1 MSDSRPRLSRGAA
14 RRRINIMTINLSG
27 QLEDRLRDLANQQG
41 RDLRA
46 VVEDAL
52 RRYLEDAAITDLTP
66 AEVAAT
72 QEQLLSELDVKPWTT
87 EPPDDEA

>member
-1 MSDSRPRLSRGAA
+1 
-14 RRRINIMTINLSG
+14 MTVDVSG
-27 QLEDRLRDLANQQG
+27 QLEQLVRALARQQG

-46 VVEDAL
+46 VVEEAL

-72 QEQLLSELDVKPWTT
+72 QEQLLGELNLPPWTT
-87 EPPDDEA
+87 EPPGDEAQ

>member
-1 MSDSRPRLSRGAA
+1 M
-14 RRRINIMTINLSG
+14 NIMTISLSG
-27 QLEDRLRDLANQQG
+27 QLEERLRDLANHQG

-52 RRYLEDAAITDLTP
+52 RRYLEDAAITDLTR

-72 QEQLLSELDVKPWTT
+72 QEQMLAELDVTPWST
-87 EPPDDEA
+87 EPADDDT

>member
-1 MSDSRPRLSRGAA
+1 
-14 RRRINIMTINLSG
+14 MTISLSG

-72 QEQLLSELDVKPWTT
+72 QEQMLGELDVTPWST
-87 EPPDDEA
+87 EPADDDT